1 MPTLQRISRFS
12 TRPNVSTATEVA
24 RADVTAFATVQSHW
38 RPTRRWGFDRRKS
51 AAVWVRIKDDGEY
64 LFAADFREARPMSRP
79 VLAERIDK
87 LIAAD
92 VKVLRDFRNR

>member
-1 MPTLQRISRFS
+1 MP
-12 TRPNVSTATEVA
+12 

-38 RPTRRWGFDRRKS
+38 RPTRRWGFDRRKN

-92 VKVLRDFRNR
+92 VKVLTGLSQQVR